1 MRCKINTKLT
11 LVLPQI
17 NIAAF
22 VTKYDV
28 PVGHASAA
36 HDPEQPSVE
45 VVSNKELMDH
55 YEDFGSKIRAVMGC
69 IDKPNK
75 WYINVVYPHL
85 KTYVR
90 GKVALLGDAVRIC
103 SVRRIPPD

>member
-1 MRCKINTKLT
+1 MSDVNVWQKHNN
-11 LVLPQI
+11 LVLSQI

-22 VTKYDV
+22 VARYDV
-28 PVGHASAA
+28 PVGHASTAR
-36 HDPEQPSVE
+36 DPEQPSVE
-45 VVSNKELMDH
+45 VVTNEELMGH
-55 YEDFGSKIRAVMGC
+55 YEDFGSNIRAVLGC

-90 GKVALLGDAVRIC
+90 GKIALLGDAVREAGG
-103 SVRRIPPD
+103 